1 MSHWYMLAVVGKDRP
16 GMVAKLTRTL
26 FEHGCNLGEASMS
39 RLGDSFAMMLM
50 VESSHGAA
58 SLQGMLIPVSR
69 EMQVHCHVD
78 RIDGKLHTH
87 LEPNVRVS
95 VFGADRA
102 GIVAQVTGVLA
113 EAGLHV
119 CNLETSVAGTNAKPI
134 YVMHIEGVART
145 GVEPLKVQGER
156 LRRDGV
162 DVAVEEIETLLG

>member
-26 FEHGCNLGEASMS
+26 YEHGCNLGEASMS
-39 RLGDSFAMMLM
+39 RLGDSFAMMMM

-58 SLQGMLIPVSR
+58 ELQGMLIPVSR

-87 LEPNVRVS
+87 LESNVRVS

-113 EAGLHV
+113 EAGLHI
-119 CNLETSVAGTNAKPI
+119 CNLETSVAGTNTKPI
-134 YVMHIEGVART
+134 YVMHIEGVARN
-145 GVEPLKVQGER
+145 GIDQLKTQAER
-156 LRRDGV
+156 LHRDGV
-162 DVAVEEIETLLG
+162 DVAVEEIEVLVG